1 MIRICIYLVFFS
13 TIVLGLKTSS
23 GGPLTKN
30 QAAMDVH
37 HYELQIEMDSEKKT
51 IGGTVPISFILKRPP
66 RRLEIDLLSSYSV
79 SNTWVNE
86 KPMVFFKRGNKLF
99 IENPGLDLNKSHSL
113 KISYKGRPP

>member
-1 MIRICIYLVFFS
+1 MIRRGIQLFLLS
-13 TIVLGLKTSS
+13 TVVLGLRMSS

-37 HYELQIEMDSEKKT
+37 HYELQIELNSEKKT
-51 IGGTVPISFILKRPP
+51 IGGTVTIGFILKKKP

-86 KPMVFFKRGNKLF
+86 KPMVFAQ
-99 IENPGLDLNKSHSL
+99 
-113 KISYKGRPP
+113 